1 MTLLTGTD
9 TGASQLLGAIPAT
22 PVSST
27 GLESRETGTQGLGE
41 GPLVGSNCS
50 TTCKSLRGGKNFI
63 MGKLAQEVTRGGRE
77 QGHHM
82 GMGHGFKKLTK
93 MVFAPRLP
101 QDQRGGSKASEERA
115 TSHMTP
121 LYRHQ

>member
-1 MTLLTGTD
+1 
-9 TGASQLLGAIPAT
+9 
-22 PVSST
+22 
-27 GLESRETGTQGLGE
+27 
-41 GPLVGSNCS
+41 
-50 TTCKSLRGGKNFI
+50 

-93 MVFAPRLP
+93 MAFAPRLP

-121 LYRHQ
+121 LYRHQYSHDPKSSRCPLQSIGETDAPVLRPGQDPHLANHRQLCQEAGEAVRDKTEVNPR